1 MSLWSAV
8 GNNDWKAFMRVMDDA
23 IIYSLDPSDV
33 YRAMDCA
40 ARKSAAVYMEKL
52 APLATQLA
60 VLSAYQVA
68 ASLGSTGCVQILRP
82 YIHSQSD
89 HETAFNACAQT
100 SLLVGGLSHF
110 PTDCDHAACLEL
122 LTPHVEQK
130 SVNEMLGF
138 IGGQCSVEVLTVL
151 LQYADPKFN
160 NSKALQKAVLADA
173 QSNVDILYPLSDP
186 GLALQALQKDPFN
199 TPQEW
204 MPLYERIESERM
216 RHNLTTAL
224 CADTQP
230 KSARIHKI

>member
-23 IIYSLDPSDV
+23 ILYPLDPSDI

-40 ARKSAAVYMEKL
+40 AKKNTTVYMEKL
-52 APLATQLA
+52 APLATEPDMLD
-60 VLSAYQVA
+60 AYQVA
-68 ASLGSTGCVQILRP
+68 ASWGSAGCVQILRP

-89 HETAFNACAQT
+89 HEAAFNMCANT

-130 SVNEMLGF
+130 SVNDVLGL
-138 IGGQCSVEVLTVL
+138 IAGQCSVEVLRVL

-160 NSKALQKAVLADA
+160 NSKALQKAVLNNA
-173 QSNVDILYPLSDP
+173 QSNLDILYPLSDP
-186 GLALQALQKDPFN
+186 HLALQALQKDPFN

-204 MPLYERIESERM
+204 MPLYERIESERI
-216 RHNLTTAL
+216 RHTLNTELG
-224 CADTQP
+224 ADTQF
-230 KSARIHKI
+230 ARIHKI